1 MAENVYLTRDG
12 YNKLKKELDNLKLVE
27 RKDIARQIKEARE
40 QGDLSENAEYDA
52 AKEKQGRIEG
62 RIRFLEDKLGR
73 AIIID
78 DSQSDIDE
86 VRIGVTVT
94 LLNLDTNE
102 NIIYKLV
109 DASEANFK
117 EGKISINSP
126 VGQALLGHKLE
137 ENVSINLPSKILKF
151 KILSIK

>member
-1 MAENVYLTRDG
+1 MADNVYLTRDG
-12 YNKLKKELDNLKLVE
+12 YNKLKEELDNLKLVE
-27 RKDIARQIKEARE
+27 RKDIAMQIKEARE

-73 AIIID
+73 AVIID
-78 DSQSDIDE
+78 GSQGDIDE
-86 VRIGVTVT
+86 VRIGREVR
-94 LLNLDTNE
+94 LLDLDNKKE
-102 NIIYKLV
+102 IVYKLV
-109 DASEANFK
+109 DVSEANFK

-126 VGQALLGHKLE
+126 VGQGILGHKVE
-137 ENVSINLPSKILKF
+137 ETVTINLSNKILKF